1 MKLKTNSFFQ
11 IIEQT
16 LQALVF
22 LSTELGLYFKM
33 KQKSNTVKWKIF

>member
-11 IIEQT
+11 VIEQT

-22 LSTELGLYFKM
+22 LSTEFGLYFKM
-33 KQKSNTVKWKIF
+33 KQKINAFKWKIF